1 MESPSAPD
9 SAYKPAAYGRA
20 CVGCSKAK
28 CKCFYRSDASG
39 CERCHR
45 LRKVCEPSAAVRQR
59 RTRKAPSTAAR
70 LEEKLDDLVSYLR
83 SQDSSKRG
91 ALPTQ
96 PSSANDNGASGAST
110 SIACSGP
117 ACGKW
122 QDADV
127 VLDTTT
133 GFVHIA
139 LAAPNSDSPGT
150 PWSPI
155 FQDISLH
162 KVPDGMAEE
171 QLGVF
176 RRSFLPMFPFI
187 HIPSPVSAQE
197 LRRQRPFLWLVIMAL
212 TSTQVSQQFA
222 MEETF
227 WQIVSR
233 RVVAQREASMDL
245 LLGIMCFASWCH
257 YFKKTI
263 PEIVLLTQ
271 LAVSL
276 AFDLGIHK
284 GAPEK
289 ATQLR
294 VTGRVLPGTQIRTM
308 EERRTLVALFLLTS
322 IAWITMRKTEPLRW
336 TSYMDDCVRTLGE
349 KRETDLDLLLVT
361 YVRCHLITNPLIR
374 SPADDPPEGEATEES
389 SPILMKAML
398 TQLEDIRRSMPQD
411 VLSDRNAQLTLQST
425 ELAIRQGVINKPR
438 GVMSQTAQSNL
449 QRLAE
454 LEALLSG
461 AERWLE
467 IFFSMPLADWVGI
480 NTSNF
485 GQFTHCLTI
494 LFKLSNLD
502 EPGWDTEM
510 VRGRADLLEVIDRY
524 CESMERVPAVT
535 GMVDASGPRSGLM
548 FKTAPIMRL
557 VKDLFA
563 AEMRPKATTGA
574 VDGPSG
580 SADAGEADEFTAD
593 SMGLPDDVL
602 AVLAEEPW
610 FTDIFVPSWDFDM
623 DVDPTLV
630 PGGQL

>member
-1 MESPSAPD
+1 MLMP
-9 SAYKPAAYGRA
+9 
-20 CVGCSKAK
+20 V
-28 CKCFYRSDASG
+28 
-39 CERCHR
+39 RCHR

-96 PSSANDNGASGAST
+96 PSANDNGASGAST

-155 FQDISLH
+155 LQDISLH

-245 LLGIMCFASWCH
+245 LLGIMCFASWS
-257 YFKKTI
+257 
-263 PEIVLLTQ
+263 VLYSVLMIFVTPVYG
-271 LAVSL
+271 LALLNPLS
-276 AFDLGIHK
+276 FDL
-284 GAPEK
+284 
-289 ATQLR
+289 
-294 VTGRVLPGTQIRTM
+294 
-308 EERRTLVALFLLTS
+308 S
-322 IAWITMRKTEPLRW
+322 
-336 TSYMDDCVRTLGE
+336 
-349 KRETDLDLLLVT
+349 
-361 YVRCHLITNPLIR
+361 
-374 SPADDPPEGEATEES
+374 
-389 SPILMKAML
+389 
-398 TQLEDIRRSMPQD
+398 
-411 VLSDRNAQLTLQST
+411 
-425 ELAIRQGVINKPR
+425 
-438 GVMSQTAQSNL
+438 
-449 QRLAE
+449 
-454 LEALLSG
+454 
-461 AERWLE
+461 
-467 IFFSMPLADWVGI
+467 
-480 NTSNF
+480 
-485 GQFTHCLTI
+485 
-494 LFKLSNLD
+494 
-502 EPGWDTEM
+502 
-510 VRGRADLLEVIDRY
+510 
-524 CESMERVPAVT
+524 
-535 GMVDASGPRSGLM
+535 
-548 FKTAPIMRL
+548 
-557 VKDLFA
+557 
-563 AEMRPKATTGA
+563 
-574 VDGPSG
+574 
-580 SADAGEADEFTAD
+580 
-593 SMGLPDDVL
+593 
-602 AVLAEEPW
+602 
-610 FTDIFVPSWDFDM
+610 
-623 DVDPTLV
+623 
-630 PGGQL
+630 